1 MKITYRETFPD
12 RGDKGVSVQIKDQYG
27 CPVIH
32 PLCDRARLFAKLAGT
47 KTLTQRALDTISQL
61 GYTVHVE
68 QPVIETFFRV

>member
-27 CPVIH
+27 VKVVH
-32 PLCDRARLFAKLAGT
+32 PLCEKAKLFARLAGT
-47 KTLTQRALDTISQL
+47 KTLTHHALTTIETL
-61 GYTVHVE
+61 GYTIHVE